1 MKSTASKVPGMRPLL
16 FIIAITLAGVF
27 LILLGCGEHEKAG
40 FNSREFGSIKLGWDA
55 STDPDVAG
63 YKVYYG
69 ISPGKYGP
77 GVAVGNVTTYDLT
90 RLIKDRN
97 TTLRLPPM
105 TKPARRAD
113 SQLKSSES
121 QNKKPRVVMQ

>member
-1 MKSTASKVPGMRPLL
+1 MKVPGIRPLL

-40 FNSREFGSIKLGWDA
+40 SNSREFGSIKLGWDA

-69 ISPGKYGP
+69 TSPGKYGP

-90 RLIKDRN
+90 GLIKGQKYYLAITAYD
-97 TTLRLPPM
+97 
-105 TKPARRAD
+105 KAG
-113 SQLKSSES
+113 KES
-121 QNKKPRVVMQ
+121 RFSTEIIGIAK

>member
-90 RLIKDRN
+90 GLIKGQKYYLAITAYD
-97 TTLRLPPM
+97 
-105 TKPARRAD
+105 KAG
-113 SQLKSSES
+113 KES
-121 QNKKPRVVMQ
+121 RFSTEIIGIAK

>member
-69 ISPGKYGP
+69 TSPGKYGP

-90 RLIKDRN
+90 GLIKGEKYYLAITAYD
-97 TTLRLPPM
+97 
-105 TKPARRAD
+105 KAG
-113 SQLKSSES
+113 KES
-121 QNKKPRVVMQ
+121 RFSTEIIGIAK